1 MSYKTNFS
9 MLFYCRLL
17 NLLEFHNII
26 YMLLAEHGFAS
37 DAKKMTPTRT
47 DHQVFLLPEI
57 RVQIIKIL
65 HATRSD
71 SPFKTERV
79 GVVKFCVQ
87 RETIERE

>member
-1 MSYKTNFS
+1 
-9 MLFYCRLL
+9 
-17 NLLEFHNII
+17 
-26 YMLLAEHGFAS
+26 MLLAEHGFAS

>member
-1 MSYKTNFS
+1 M
-9 MLFYCRLL
+9 
-17 NLLEFHNII
+17 

-57 RVQIIKIL
+57 RVQIIKFL

-79 GVVKFCVQ
+79 ACYSLSRQTRNNVNESFGTRWKQ
-87 RETIERE
+87 

>member
-1 MSYKTNFS
+1 MIRIHENA
-9 MLFYCRLL
+9 C
-17 NLLEFHNII
+17 
-26 YMLLAEHGFAS
+26 EHWFAL

-87 RETIERE
+87 RETIEREWSVRVPNNNLILLPEILK